1 MKKSGVI
8 CLILVLLLCIT
19 QVSATDNGQNAALTG
34 GCVSLDSQVPVL
46 GNQRIVDNADAMV
59 LYETNTDTLM
69 YAYNADEHIAP
80 ASLVK
85 IMTALIAIEN
95 SEMTDVVTV
104 REAVL
109 ATLPRDALVV
119 DLMVDEVLTVKDLLY
134 CMMVASGNDAAA
146 ILADH
151 VMGSQ
156 EAFVAEL
163 NRYAAKLGCTNT
175 YFTDV
180 HGLDD
185 ENQYTTARDV
195 AKMLSCAIRNE
206 QFCELF
212 GAVYYTVPA
221 TNKVEARW
229 LSTQNYLLSDDDVQI
244 YYDGRVTGSR
254 TAISGGKRNIA
265 STAKVGDM
273 NLICIV
279 IGSESVYESDG
290 YTVRVFGGFKETKKL
305 LDLGF
310 EGFNAVQILQK
321 GQVLKKSSVSGGSCD
336 VSYGTREDAFSV
348 IPSNV
353 DSGSLVYRYVD
364 EVVLSAP
371 IEEGTRLSTLQVW
384 CGNICIAQT
393 ELYAL
398 NGVPAAVSIIAENT
412 AAKDRSGF
420 LGVLLYIL
428 GAIAVIVLTAVV
440 VLLAIRAVRIAKVK
454 KHSRRYRRSR
464 RRSR

>member
-8 CLILVLLLCIT
+8 CLILVLLLCIL
-19 QVSATDNGQNAALTG
+19 QVSATENEESAALTN
-34 GCVSLDSQVPVL
+34 GCVSLDSKVPVL
-46 GNQRIVDNADAMV
+46 GNGPIVDNADAMV

-69 YAYNADEHIAP
+69 YAYNADEPIAP

-104 REAVL
+104 QESVL

-163 NRYAAKLGCTNT
+163 NRYAAELGCTNT
-175 YFTDV
+175 HFTDA

-185 ENQYTTARDV
+185 DNQYTTARDI
-195 AKMLSCAIRNE
+195 AKMLAHATQNE

-221 TNKVEARW
+221 TNKYEARW
-229 LSTQNYLLSDDDVQI
+229 LSTQNYLLSDDDMKI
-244 YYDGRVTGSR
+244 YYDSRVTGSR
-254 TAISGGKRNIA
+254 TAITGGKRSLA

-290 YTVRVFGGFKETKKL
+290 YTVRVFGGYKETKQL

-310 EGFNAVQILQK
+310 EGYKAAQILHE
-321 GQVLKKSSVSGGSCD
+321 GQVLKQVPVSGGSCD
-336 VSYGTREDAFSV
+336 ISYGTRESAFSV
-348 IPSNV
+348 IPANV
-353 DSGSLVYRYVD
+353 DTGSLVYRYVD
-364 EVVLSAP
+364 ETVLTAP
-371 IEEGTRLSTLQVW
+371 IEEGARLATLQVW

-398 NGVPAAVSIIAENT
+398 NSVPVAASLVTNNDGGR
-412 AAKDRSGF
+412 DRSGF
-420 LGVLLYIL
+420 LTVVLYIL
-428 GAIAVIVLTAVV
+428 GAFVVIALGGIV
-440 VLLAIRAVRIAKVK
+440 VLVLIRTVRIAKAR

>member
-8 CLILVLLLCIT
+8 CLILVVLLSIS
-19 QVSATDNGQNAALTG
+19 QVSATEITQNAALSS
-34 GCVSLDSQVPVL
+34 GCVSLDSQVPIL
-46 GNQRIVDNADAMV
+46 GSQRIVDNADAMV
-59 LYETNTDTLM
+59 LYESNTDTLM

-104 REAVL
+104 RESVL
-109 ATLPRDALVV
+109 ATLPRDALVI

-156 EAFVAEL
+156 ESFVAEL
-163 NRYAAKLGCTNT
+163 NRFAAELGCVNT
-175 YFTDV
+175 HFTDV

-195 AKMLSCAIRNE
+195 AKMLSRAIQNE

-212 GAVYYTVPA
+212 GAVYYTVPT
-221 TNKVEARW
+221 TNKSEPRW

-254 TAISGGKRNIA
+254 TAVSGGKRSIA
-265 STAKVGDM
+265 STAKVDGM
-273 NLICIV
+273 NLICVV

-290 YTVRVFGGFKETKKL
+290 YTVKVFGGFKETRKL

-310 EGFNAVQILQK
+310 EGYKAVQVLHEGQILK
-321 GQVLKKSSVSGGSCD
+321 RSVVSGGSCD
-336 VSYGTREDAFSV
+336 VSYGTKEPAFSV

-353 DSGSLVYRYVD
+353 DTDSLVYRYVD
-364 EVVLSAP
+364 ETVLAAP

-384 CGNICIAQT
+384 CGNVCIAQT

-398 NGVPAAVSIIAENT
+398 NGVSSANSLITNNT
-412 AAKDRSGF
+412 SAREPSGF
-420 LGVLLYIL
+420 LIVLLYIL
-428 GAIAVIVLTAVV
+428 GAVAVIVLTAVV
-440 VLLAIRAVRIAKVK
+440 ILVSLRGIRIAKAR